1 MFWNLKHHKR
11 SNKVRPCKLSIRDEL
26 QDVLMQNKQ
35 AVIRP
40 TFSATMTSAKQLA
53 IKLSRL
59 VFLVT
64 TFCVYLFFTEFCFN
78 VVISRISEQQYPWV
92 IVDLPLEYLYAKAFI
107 LVPWKLGM
115 NIKCLVHIKSKNL
128 FHNKSNL
135 YYK

>member
-1 MFWNLKHHKR
+1 MFWNLKHLKR

-59 VFLVT
+59 VFLMT
-64 TFCVYLFFTEFCFN
+64 AFCLYLFFTEFCFN
-78 VVISRISEQQYPWV
+78 VVISQILEQQYPWV
-92 IVDLPLEYLYAKAFI
+92 IVPLEYLYAKAFI

-115 NIKCLVHIKSKNL
+115 TALSI
-128 FHNKSNL
+128 
-135 YYK
+135 